1 MSSCVSRGVW
11 RSASTI
17 ELRLGWLVP
26 PLMDAIAA
34 SATSTPA
41 SEAFRTEAAFRP
53 LVSCV

>member
-1 MSSCVSRGVW
+1 MSSSVSRGVW

-26 PLMDAIAA
+26 PLIEAIAA
-34 SATSTPA
+34 SAMSTPA
-41 SEAFRTEAAFRP
+41 SLAFRTLAAFSP